1 MQQPTTLLRF
11 DIVPEVRF
19 LGRSQRTLPDNQGER
34 PRPNWLIHFRGSIF
48 TKANNSLFYF
58 ALLRPILALP
68 RTTLLC
74 LALPSLLCL
83 VLLNTS
89 GDNTLC
95 LCDTATQFNL
105 QDNDQTRLH
114 FARRTPLGQ
123 EVRGIQPCQSEPNLP
138 RVRYSPPSPVRVGGT
153 VLIKIECFHQIN
165 LLSIVSTLRCV
176 HVCNLLLRYL
186 PEIDAPTLLNL
197 LLCLNVCELLSA
209 GYSHLLF
216 FLNLPLLVSALQCAH
231 VLSET
236 KGNLVNVCSWKPT
249 DQNPGKL
256 ACPGSFLCPDLAK
269 SPDNNSCA
277 HVYLMNV
284 CTRTPTDQNPGKL
297 ACPGSFLC

>member
-1 MQQPTTLLRF
+1 
-11 DIVPEVRF
+11 
-19 LGRSQRTLPDNQGER
+19 
-34 PRPNWLIHFRGSIF
+34 
-48 TKANNSLFYF
+48 
-58 ALLRPILALP
+58 
-68 RTTLLC
+68 
-74 LALPSLLCL
+74 
-83 VLLNTS
+83 
-89 GDNTLC
+89 
-95 LCDTATQFNL
+95 
-105 QDNDQTRLH
+105 
-114 FARRTPLGQ
+114 
-123 EVRGIQPCQSEPNLP
+123 
-138 RVRYSPPSPVRVGGT
+138 
-153 VLIKIECFHQIN
+153 
-165 LLSIVSTLRCV
+165 VSTLRCV

-277 HVYLMNV
+277 HVYLVNV
-284 CTRTPTDQNPGKL
+284 CAWTPTDQNPGKL
-297 ACPGSFLC
+297 ACPGSFLCPDLAKSPDNNSCAHVYLVNVCGLLLKGTAGLECFHPTNLLS